1 MSRIGK
7 QPIAV
12 PSGVTVNAADGVFK
26 AKGPKGELTV
36 PYNSELTVKQ
46 DGDNVIVERPSEAQK
61 HRALHGLT
69 RTLVANAIKGVSE
82 GYTINLELRGVGFRA
97 KLAGKAL
104 EMTIGY
110 SHPVVID
117 PPAGVS
123 FTVPE
128 PTRIDVSGIDKQLV
142 GQVAANVRKV
152 RKPDAYHGKG
162 VRFLGEQI
170 SLKAGKAG
178 ATGGKGKK

>member
-1 MSRIGK
+1 MSRIGR

-12 PSGVTVNAADGVFK
+12 PSGVTTTALGGVFK
-26 AKGPKGELTV
+26 VKGPKGELTV
-36 PYNSELTVKQ
+36 PYNTELTVRQ
-46 DGDNVIVERPSEAQK
+46 DGEQLLVERPSDAQR

-69 RTLVANAIKGVSE
+69 RTLVANAVKGVSD
-82 GYTINLELRGVGFRA
+82 GFTINLELRGVGYRA
-97 KLAGKAL
+97 RLAGKNL

-110 SHPVVID
+110 SHPVVIE

-162 VRFLGEQI
+162 VRFVGEQI
-170 SLKAGKAG
+170 ALKAGKAG

>member
-1 MSRIGK
+1 MSRIGR

-12 PSGVTVNAADGVFK
+12 PSGVSASIADSIFK
-26 AKGPKGELTV
+26 VKGPRGELTV
-36 PYNSELTVKQ
+36 PFNRDLTVKQ
-46 DGDNVIVERPSEAQK
+46 DGDQIVVTRPDDRQD
-61 HRALHGLT
+61 HRSLHGLT
-69 RTLVANAIKGVSE
+69 RTLVANAVKGVSD
-82 GYTINLELRGVGFRA
+82 GFVINLELRGVGYRA
-97 KLAGKAL
+97 KLTGKNL

-110 SHPVVID
+110 SHPVIIE

-128 PTRIDVSGIDKQLV
+128 PTKIDVSGIDKQLV
-142 GQVAANVRKV
+142 GQVAANVRRV

-162 VRFLGEQI
+162 VRFLGQKI
-170 SLKAGKAG
+170 ALKAGKAG

>member
-1 MSRIGK
+1 MSRIGR

-12 PSGVTVNAADGVFK
+12 PGGVTATIEKGLFK
-26 AKGPKGELTV
+26 VKGPKGELTV
-36 PYNSELTVKQ
+36 PHNPAIEISQ
-46 DGDNVIVERPSEAQK
+46 ADGTLNVTRPSDRQD

-69 RTLVANAIKGVSE
+69 RTLVANAVKGVAD
-82 GYTINLELRGVGFRA
+82 GFTINLELRGVGYRA
-97 KLAGKAL
+97 KLTGKAL

-110 SHPVVID
+110 SHPVIIE

-123 FTVPE
+123 FAVPE
-128 PTRIDVSGIDKQLV
+128 PTKIDVTGIDKQLV

-162 VRFLGEQI
+162 VRFLGEKI
-170 SLKAGKAG
+170 ALKAGKAG

>member
-12 PSGVTVNAADGVFK
+12 PSGVTVNAQDGVFK
-26 AKGPKGELTV
+26 VKGPKGELTV
-36 PYNSELTVKQ
+36 PYNNELTIRQ
-46 DGDNVIVERPSEAQK
+46 DGDTLLVERPSDAQK

-69 RTLVANAIKGVSE
+69 RTLVANAVQGVSE
-82 GYTINLELRGVGFRA
+82 GFTINLELRGVGFRA
-97 KLAGKAL
+97 KMSGKAL
-104 EMTIGY
+104 EMNIGY
-110 SHPVVID
+110 SHPVVIE

-123 FTVPE
+123 FAVPE
-128 PTRIDVSGIDKQLV
+128 PTKIDVTGIDKQLV

-152 RKPDAYHGKG
+152 RKPDAYHGNG
-162 VRFLGEQI
+162 VRFVGQQI
-170 SLKAGKAG
+170 ALKAGTAG

>member
-12 PSGVTVNAADGVFK
+12 PNGVTTTVESGLFK
-26 AKGPKGELTV
+26 VKGPKGELQV
-36 PYNSELTVKQ
+36 PFNSALSIREENGALL
-46 DGDNVIVERPSEAQK
+46 VERPSDRQD

-69 RTLVANAIKGVSE
+69 RTLVANAVKGVSD
-82 GYTINLELRGVGFRA
+82 GFTINLELKGVGYRA

-104 EMTIGY
+104 ELTIGY
-110 SHPVVID
+110 SHPVVIE
-117 PPAGVS
+117 PPTGVT

-128 PTRIDVSGIDKQLV
+128 PTKIDVTGIDKQLV
-142 GQVAANVRKV
+142 GQVAANVRRV

-162 VRFLGEQI
+162 VRFAGEKI
-170 SLKAGKAG
+170 ALKAGKAG

>member
-1 MSRIGK
+1 MSRIGR
-7 QPIAV
+7 QPITV
-12 PSGVTVNAADGVFK
+12 PSGVNATIENGLFRV
-26 AKGPKGELTV
+26 KGPKGELQV
-36 PYNSELTVKQ
+36 PFNPALNVQQ
-46 DGDNVIVERPSEAQK
+46 DEGGIVVTRPTDRPE
-61 HRALHGLT
+61 HRSLHGLT
-69 RTLVANAIKGVSE
+69 RTLIANAVQGVSN
-82 GYTINLELRGVGFRA
+82 GFTINLELKGVGYRA
-97 KLAGKAL
+97 RLNGRNL

-110 SHPVVID
+110 SHPVIIE
-117 PPAGVS
+117 PPEGVT

-162 VRFLGEQI
+162 VRFVGEKI
-170 SLKAGKAG
+170 ALKAGKAG

>member
-1 MSRIGK
+1 MSRIGR

-12 PSGVTVNAADGVFK
+12 PGGVTTTTDNGVFTV
-26 AKGPKGELTV
+26 KGPKGELTV
-36 PYNSELTVKQ
+36 PYNPELTIKK
-46 DGDNVIVERPSEAQK
+46 DGDNLVVERPSDQQR

-69 RTLVANAIKGVSE
+69 RTLVANAVKGVSD

-97 KLAGKAL
+97 KLSGRNL

-110 SHPVVID
+110 SHPVIIE
-117 PPAGVS
+117 PPAGVT
-123 FTVPE
+123 FAVPE
-128 PTRIDVSGIDKQLV
+128 PTKIDVSGIDKQLV

-162 VRFLGEQI
+162 VRFLGEKI
-170 SLKAGKAG
+170 ALKAGKAG

>member
-1 MSRIGK
+1 MSRIGR

-12 PSGVTVNAADGVFK
+12 PSGVSATIEAGLFK

-36 PYNSELTVKQ
+36 PFNRDLTVTQEGDQILVTRPDDRQ
-46 DGDNVIVERPSEAQK
+46 D
-61 HRALHGLT
+61 HRSLHGLT
-69 RTLVANAIKGVSE
+69 RTLVANAVKGVSD
-82 GYTINLELRGVGFRA
+82 GFTINLELRGVGYRA
-97 KLAGKAL
+97 KLTGKNL

-110 SHPVVID
+110 SHPVIIE
-117 PPAGVS
+117 PPAGVT

-128 PTRIDVSGIDKQLV
+128 PTKIDVSGIDKQLV
-142 GQVAANVRKV
+142 GQVAANVRRV

-162 VRFLGEQI
+162 VRFLGQKI
-170 SLKAGKAG
+170 ALKAGKAG

>member
-1 MSRIGK
+1 MSRIGR
-7 QPIAV
+7 QPIAL
-12 PSGVTVNAADGVFK
+12 PKGVTTSVEGDIFK
-26 AKGPKGELTV
+26 VKGPKGELTV
-36 PYNSELTVKQ
+36 PFNRELSIKQ
-46 DGDNVIVERPSEAQK
+46 DGDNIVVERPSDQQR

-69 RTLVANAIKGVSE
+69 RTLVANAIKGVSD
-82 GYTINLELRGVGFRA
+82 GFTINLELRGVGYRA
-97 KLAGKAL
+97 KMSGKAL
-104 EMTIGY
+104 ELTIGY
-110 SHPVVID
+110 SHPVLIE
-117 PPAGVS
+117 PPAGVT
-123 FTVPE
+123 FAVPE
-128 PTRIDVSGIDKQLV
+128 PTKIDVSGIDKQLV

>member
-7 QPIAV
+7 QPIAL
-12 PSGVTVNAADGVFK
+12 PSGVTTSTDAGVFK
-26 AKGPKGELTV
+26 VKGPKGELTV
-36 PYNSELTVKQ
+36 PYNTELTISK
-46 DGDNVIVERPSEAQK
+46 DGDNIVVERPSDAQK

-69 RTLVANAIKGVSE
+69 RTLVANAIKGVSD

-97 KLAGKAL
+97 KLTGKNL

-110 SHPVVID
+110 SHPVIIE

-123 FTVPE
+123 FAVPE
-128 PTRIDVSGIDKQLV
+128 PTKIDVMGIDKQLV

-162 VRFLGEQI
+162 VRFVGEQI

>member
-7 QPIAV
+7 QPIAL
-12 PSGVTVNAADGVFK
+12 PAGVTATIEAGLFSV
-26 AKGPKGELTV
+26 KGPKGQLQVPFNSDLTI
-36 PYNSELTVKQ
+36 KQ
-46 DGDNVIVERPSEAQK
+46 DGSLLSVERPSDAAR

-69 RTLVANAIKGVSE
+69 RTLVANAVKGVSD
-82 GYTINLELRGVGFRA
+82 GFTINLELKGVGYRA
-97 KLAGKAL
+97 KLAGTAL

-110 SHPVVID
+110 SHPVIIEA
-117 PPAGVS
+117 PEGIK

-128 PTRIDVSGIDKQLV
+128 PTKIDISGIDKQLV

-162 VRFLGEQI
+162 VRFVGEKI
-170 SLKAGKAG
+170 SLKAGKSG
-178 ATGGKGKK
+178 ASGGKGKK

>member
-12 PSGVTVNAADGVFK
+12 PSGVTATIASGVFSVR
-26 AKGPKGELTV
+26 GPRGELTV
-36 PYNSELTVKQ
+36 PYNPALTISNE
-46 DGDNVIVERPSEAQK
+46 DGQLLVTRPSDRQE

-69 RTLVANAIKGVSE
+69 RSLVANAVKGVSD
-82 GYTINLELRGVGFRA
+82 GYTINLELRGVGYRA
-97 KLAGKAL
+97 RLAGRNL
-104 EMTIGY
+104 EMTIGF
-110 SHPVVID
+110 SHPVVIE
-117 PPAGVS
+117 PPEGVT

-142 GQVAANVRKV
+142 GQVAANVRRV

-162 VRFLGEQI
+162 VRFVGEQI
-170 SLKAGKAG
+170 ALKAGKAG

>member
-12 PSGVTVNAADGVFK
+12 PSGVTVSAEGGLFR

-36 PYNSELTVKQ
+36 PYNPALTISTE
-46 DGDNVIVERPSEAQK
+46 GDQLVVTRPSDRQE

-69 RTLVANAIKGVSE
+69 RTLVANAVKGVSE
-82 GYTINLELRGVGFRA
+82 GFTVNLELRGVGYRA
-97 KLAGKAL
+97 KLAGKNL
-104 EMTIGY
+104 ELAIGY
-110 SHPVVID
+110 SHPVVIE
-117 PPAGVS
+117 PPAGVT
-123 FTVPE
+123 FAVPE

-162 VRFLGEQI
+162 VRFVGEQI
-170 SLKAGKAG
+170 ALKAGKAG

>member
-7 QPIAV
+7 QPITV
-12 PSGVTVNAADGVFK
+12 PGGVTATIEKGLFK
-26 AKGPKGELTV
+26 VKGPKGELTV
-36 PYNSELTVKQ
+36 PHNPAIEVVR
-46 DGDNVIVERPSEAQK
+46 DGDSLNVTRPSDRQD

-69 RTLVANAIKGVSE
+69 RTLINNAVVGVNA
-82 GYTINLELRGVGFRA
+82 GFTINLELRGVGYRA
-97 KLAGKAL
+97 RLNGKAL

-110 SHPVVID
+110 SHPVIIE
-117 PPAGVS
+117 PPAGVT

-128 PTRIDVSGIDKQLV
+128 PTKIDVSGIDKQLV
-142 GQVAANVRKV
+142 GQIAANVRKV

-162 VRFLGEQI
+162 VRFLGETI

>member
-1 MSRIGK
+1 MSRIGR

-12 PSGVTVNAADGVFK
+12 PGGVTATIEKGLFK
-26 AKGPKGELTV
+26 VKGPKGELSV
-36 PYNSELTVKQ
+36 PHNPAIEISQ
-46 DGDNVIVERPSEAQK
+46 DGDALNVTRPSDRQD

-69 RTLVANAIKGVSE
+69 RTLVANAVKGVAD
-82 GYTINLELRGVGFRA
+82 GFTINLELRGVGYRA
-97 KLAGKAL
+97 KLTGKAL

-110 SHPVVID
+110 SHPVIIE

-123 FTVPE
+123 FAVPE
-128 PTRIDVSGIDKQLV
+128 PTKIDVTGIDKQLV

-162 VRFLGEQI
+162 VRFLGEKI
-170 SLKAGKAG
+170 ALKAGKAG

>member
-12 PSGVTVNAADGVFK
+12 PSGVTVNTQSGVFK
-26 AKGPKGELTV
+26 VKGPKGELTV
-36 PYNSELTVKQ
+36 PFNPDLTIRE
-46 DGDNVIVERPSEAQK
+46 DNGQLLVERPSDRQE

-69 RTLVANAIKGVSE
+69 RTLVANAIKGVSDSF
-82 GYTINLELRGVGFRA
+82 TINLELRGVGYRA
-97 KLAGKAL
+97 KLNGKAL
-104 EMTIGY
+104 ELTIGY

-117 PPAGVS
+117 PPAGVT
-123 FTVPE
+123 FAVPE
-128 PTRIDVSGIDKQLV
+128 PTKIDVSGIDKQLV
-142 GQVAANVRKV
+142 GQVAANVREV

-162 VRFLGEQI
+162 VRFVGQQI
-170 SLKAGKAG
+170 ALKAGKAG